1 MFAGGANRALA
12 AAVVRQLGANLGN
25 CSVDRFPDGE
35 VAVQLLESV
44 RRKEVFL
51 VQSIAP
57 PVNDHLVELLAPP
70 RCHASSPTAPLATW
84 VECRRVGR
92 RQKED
97 I

>member
-1 MFAGGANRALA
+1 MRAADADVVGEGCGFSVFAGGANTALA
-12 AAVVRQLGANLGN
+12 AAVVRQ
-25 CSVDRFPDGE
+25 
-35 VAVQLLESV
+35 VQLLELV

-57 PVNDHLVELLAPP
+57 PVNDQLVELLAPP